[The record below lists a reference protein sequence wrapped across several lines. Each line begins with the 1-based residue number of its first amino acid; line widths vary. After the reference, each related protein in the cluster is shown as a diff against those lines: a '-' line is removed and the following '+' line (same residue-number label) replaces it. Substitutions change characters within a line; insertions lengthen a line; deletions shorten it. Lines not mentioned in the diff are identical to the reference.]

1 MSATALAEAVEV
13 VPFGTRPR
21 YWAGHRAS
29 PEQIRAWIEQFHR
42 DGYLLIENVLP
53 PEWCAE
59 LRGDLDRLLGGHKK
73 TDKYCELRM
82 RMFENSQANLR
93 LFDVDPIVTFAEQL
107 VASDC
112 HVIHNNSFITMAGQG
127 ISSWHQDDAPHYLV
141 TEGEAPKN
149 VRLPVLL
156 FTSNYYLT
164 DVTEV
169 ANGGTECI
177 PGSHLFGKACPVDL
191 KGTPYE
197 SKVDHNCAQAGS
209 VVLFNN
215 QCWHRGGPNTSERT
229 RYVTQVSYA
238 RRIMGHKYFPF
249 MNYQMP
255 EHVYKNADARLKRLL
270 GFLPTGAYG

>member
-1 MSATALAEAVEV
+1 MSTAEAVEEPQV
-13 VPFGTRPR
+13 VPFGTRPE

-29 PEQIRAWIEQFHR
+29 TEQIRAWVEQFHR
-42 DGYLLIENVLP
+42 DGYLLIKNVLP

-59 LRGDLDRLLGGHKK
+59 LRADLDKLLGGHTK
-73 TDKYCELRM
+73 TDQYCEIRM
-82 RMFENSQANLR
+82 RMFETSAANLR
-93 LFDVDPIVTFAEQL
+93 LFDLEPIVTFAEQL
-107 VASDC
+107 VAPDC
-112 HVIHNNSFITMAGQG
+112 HVIHNNSFITLPGQG
-127 ISSWHQDDAPHYLV
+127 ISTWHQDDAPHFLV

-164 DVTEV
+164 DVSEP

-177 PGSHLFGKACPVDL
+177 PGSHLFGKHCPPEV

-197 SKVDHNCAQAGS
+197 RLIDHNCAPAGS

-215 QCWHRGGPNTSERT
+215 QCWHRGGPNTSQRT
-229 RYVTQVSYA
+229 RYMTQVSYA
-238 RRIMGHKYFPF
+238 RRIIGHKYYPF

-255 EHVYKNADARLKRLL
+255 EHCYKDADSRLKRLL
-270 GFLPTGAYG
+270 GFLPRGAYG